1 MKILGIPF
9 VESSYTSPLIA
20 DYLNQDPRLQFCSS
34 AFPTLENLRNQA
46 KAKQKNYPADHRR
59 VLVQSLEKQYKE
71 ISTTSA
77 VRDNIAL
84 LGQAHSVTVT
94 TGHQLNLMTGPLYF
108 IYKIITTIKLAQQL
122 NAQGDGLAVVPI
134 FWMATEDHDFDEIN
148 HFYFQGKKIQWNHAS
163 TGPVGDLSLESLQP
177 ILTAF
182 EQSLG
187 QSLQADQLRTWIAQS
202 YGKATTLSEATHRLA
217 DALFGD
223 YGLVCLD
230 AHTPEFKTLF
240 VPQML
245 EELNHQTAYL
255 TVSEQIEKL
264 QQNYRSDYS
273 PQVNPREINLF
284 YFHQAERL
292 RIEKTTSGFSLVDH
306 PMQFED
312 QELQEELERHPER
325 FSPNV
330 LLRPLYQEVILPNI
344 CYIGGGGELAYW
356 LQLSS
361 FFTAQK
367 VDFPLLLHRNAALLI
382 TEKQLKKAK
391 ALDVEVPDL
400 FQKQADLVLQ
410 KVRALS
416 TIDMD
421 LQFFKTALE
430 QQFTQLETLAQQ
442 TDPSFM
448 GSVAAQRAKQFK
460 GIDRLEKRLL
470 AAQKRKLAQ
479 HTERIAALHEA
490 LFPQGKLQERVANF
504 STFYLEYGE
513 GLIPKLM
520 EAFDPLAGEW
530 DVLKLTFDK
539 KES

>member
-84 LGQAHSVTVT
+84 LGQAHTVTVT

-148 HFYFQGKKIQWNHAS
+148 HFDFQGKKIQWNHAS

-202 YGKATTLSEATHRLA
+202 YVKAKTLSEATHRLV

-230 AHTPEFKTLF
+230 AHTPELKTLF

-382 TEKQLKKAK
+382 NEKQLKKAK

-416 TIDMD
+416 TIDLD

-470 AAQKRKLAQ
+470 AAQKRKLSQ